1 MKSRKEASR
10 LSAKARTWTSGAEAQ
25 HSTGPTAEEIQMRAY
40 EIYASG
46 GRIDGRDLEDW
57 FQAEK
62 EAAEKVRKQGSS

>member
-10 LSAKARTWTSGAEAQ
+10 LSAKARTRTSGAEAQ
-25 HSTGPTAEEIQMRAY
+25 HSTGPTEEEIQMRAY
-40 EIYASG
+40 EIYASR

-62 EAAEKVRKQGSS
+62 EAAKKVRKQGSS